1 MAGISSLD
9 TLKGLRLSNRI
20 AAETA
25 LRACQT
31 MLLET
36 GEDCVYL
43 VFGNHDEVTVGKN
56 ETIESLEVKFDGMRK
71 KGHDTIDGYRRDGHR
86 Y

>member
-1 MAGISSLD
+1 MAGISLLD
-9 TLKGLRLSNRI
+9 TLKGLRLTNRR

-31 MLLET
+31 MLSET
-36 GEDCVYL
+36 GEDCVCL
-43 VFGNHDEVTVGKN
+43 VFGSHDEVTVGKN
-56 ETIESLEVKFDGMRK
+56 ETIESLEVKFDAMRK
-71 KGHDTIDGYRRDGHR
+71 TGHDTIDGYRRDGHR